1 MATYPDDHYFVLLD
15 GDTIAFNLT
24 RKFPLEEYLSHDL
37 VFYERWW
44 NGEVMIALG
53 LRNKAETREF
63 LMHWS
68 NEDTNDY
75 VPTSNVFY
83 SSDNGLLHILL
94 IKWFVLKTKT
104 FSMLKEGKD
113 LQEKA
118 KTGPNRSA
126 YRCIDTFSKLNESS
140 LNLDPY
146 WAYVISARVAL
157 GMQGLY
163 DKFDAY
169 NPQKGDSVNEKFH
182 ERGVVKEAFNISL
195 KILPRFHGVAL
206 DMSMKDKAT
215 GNVIFLHGVKNTRM
229 CSNYGITER
238 VLDNTL
244 CIPSVKQ
251 NYEISPQVLLQL

>member
-1 MATYPDDHYFVLLD
+1 MQ
-15 GDTIAFNLT
+15 
-24 RKFPLEEYLSHDL
+24 
-37 VFYERWW
+37 
-44 NGEVMIALG
+44 
-53 LRNKAETREF
+53 
-63 LMHWS
+63 WS
-68 NEDTNDY
+68 NEDTSDY
-75 VPTSNVFY
+75 LPTSPNVFY

-169 NPQKGDSVNEKFH
+169 NPQKGDSANEKFR
-182 ERGVVKEAFNISL
+182 ERGVVREAFNISL

-206 DMSMKDKAT
+206 DMDMKDKAT
-215 GNVIFLHGVKNTRM
+215 ENVIFLHGVKRPYHVFKLW
-229 CSNYGITER
+229 NYRESFGKHSMYP
-238 VLDNTL
+238 L
-244 CIPSVKQ
+244 CQTK
-251 NYEISPQVLLQL
+251 L